1 MAGLDH
7 EERFLFREEILAL
20 AAALAEGSA
29 LDNVEDLLV
38 DLITSSHFDAE
49 VVTLERSLQAMLGQR
64 QGSTLVTA
72 LTAAPEVFDEV
83 AEVRVPPEVHE
94 RLVAWRARFGL
105 AIDNALNFLNN
116 PDGIQGHNFATQIA
130 HVEDRRVLQGRLT
143 LVRYNNEPQFF
154 VADASVYV
162 GLVADILERL
172 GPYLEPE
179 AIDAESV
186 ARLREA
192 IEAGRLDEFAAPLLL
207 EKAGNA

>member
-20 AAALAEGSA
+20 AAALTEGSA

-83 AEVRVPPEVHE
+83 AQLRLPPEVVD
-94 RLVAWRARFGL
+94 RLAGWRARFGL
-105 AIDNALNFLNN
+105 AIDNALSFLSN
-116 PDGIQGHNFATQIA
+116 PDGIQGHNFTTQVA
-130 HVEDRRVLQGRLT
+130 HADDRRTLQGRLT
-143 LVRYNNEPQFF
+143 FVRYSNESEFF
-154 VADASVYV
+154 VADANVF
-162 GLVADILERL
+162 LEVAAEVLDKL
-172 GPYLEPE
+172 GTHISRE
-179 AIDAESV
+179 DVDQESV
-186 ARLREA
+186 TRLKEAVNLIERRTAPRE
-192 IEAGRLDEFAAPLLL
+192 EA
-207 EKAGNA
+207 

>member
-20 AAALAEGSA
+20 AAALTEGSA

-83 AEVRVPPEVHE
+83 TQLRLPPEVVD
-94 RLVAWRARFGL
+94 RLAGWRARFGL
-105 AIDNALNFLNN
+105 AIDNALSFLSN
-116 PDGIQGHNFATQIA
+116 PDGIQGHNFTTQVA
-130 HVEDRRVLQGRLT
+130 HADDRRTLQGRLT
-143 LVRYNNEPQFF
+143 FVRYSNESEFF
-154 VADASVYV
+154 IADASVF
-162 GLVADILERL
+162 LQVAADLLDKL
-172 GPYLEPE
+172 GTH
-179 AIDAESV
+179 ISRDDVDQESV
-186 ARLREA
+186 TRLKEAVNLIERRTAPRE
-192 IEAGRLDEFAAPLLL
+192 EA
-207 EKAGNA
+207 

>member
-20 AAALAEGSA
+20 AAALTEGSA

-83 AEVRVPPEVHE
+83 AQLRLPPEVVD
-94 RLVAWRARFGL
+94 RLAGWRARFGL
-105 AIDNALNFLNN
+105 AIDNALSFLSN
-116 PDGIQGHNFATQIA
+116 PDGIQGHNFTTQVA
-130 HVEDRRVLQGRLT
+130 HADDRRTLQGRLT
-143 LVRYNNEPQFF
+143 FVRYSNESEFF
-154 VADASVYV
+154 IADANVF
-162 GLVADILERL
+162 LEVAAEVLDKL
-172 GPYLEPE
+172 GISHAGAGTEE
-179 AIDAESV
+179 QVSGAQRGEGRG
-186 ARLREA
+186 AR
-192 IEAGRLDEFAAPLLL
+192 GG
-207 EKAGNA
+207 GNRVR

>member
-83 AEVRVPPEVHE
+83 SELRLPPDVLD
-94 RLVAWRARFGL
+94 RLAGWRARFGL
-105 AIDNALNFLNN
+105 AIDNALSFLSN
-116 PDGIQGHNFATQIA
+116 PDGIQGHNFTTQVA
-130 HVEDRRVLQGRLT
+130 HADDRRTLQGRLT
-143 LVRYNNEPQFF
+143 FVRYSNESEFF
-154 VADASVYV
+154 IADANVFV
-162 GLVADILERL
+162 QVAADLLDKL
-172 GPYLEPE
+172 GTH
-179 AIDAESV
+179 ISRDDVDQESV
-186 ARLREA
+186 ARLKEA
-192 IEAGRLDEFAAPLLL
+192 VELIERRTAPRDEA
-207 EKAGNA
+207 

>member
-20 AAALAEGSA
+20 AAALTEGSA

-83 AEVRVPPEVHE
+83 TELRLPAEVVD
-94 RLVAWRARFGL
+94 RLAGWRARFGL
-105 AIDNALNFLNN
+105 AIDNAISFLSN
-116 PDGIQGHNFATQIA
+116 PDGIQGHNFTTQVA
-130 HVEDRRVLQGRLT
+130 HADDRRTLQGRLT
-143 LVRYNNEPQFF
+143 FVRYSNESEFF
-154 VADASVYV
+154 IADASVF
-162 GLVADILERL
+162 LQVAADLLDKL
-172 GPYLEPE
+172 GTH
-179 AIDAESV
+179 ISRDDVDQESV
-186 ARLREA
+186 TRLKEA
-192 IEAGRLDEFAAPLLL
+192 VNLIERRTAPRDEA
-207 EKAGNA
+207 

>member
-20 AAALAEGSA
+20 AAALTEGSA

-83 AEVRVPPEVHE
+83 TELRLPPEVVD
-94 RLVAWRARFGL
+94 RLAGWRARFGL
-105 AIDNALNFLNN
+105 AIDNALSFLSN
-116 PDGIQGHNFATQIA
+116 PDGIQGHNFTTQVA
-130 HVEDRRVLQGRLT
+130 RADDRRTLQGRLT
-143 LVRYNNEPQFF
+143 FVRYSNESEFF
-154 VADASVYV
+154 IADANVF
-162 GLVADILERL
+162 LEVAAEVLDKL
-172 GPYLEPE
+172 GTHISRE
-179 AIDAESV
+179 DVDQESV
-186 ARLREA
+186 TRLKEA
-192 IEAGRLDEFAAPLLL
+192 VNLIERRTAPRDEA
-207 EKAGNA
+207 

>member
-20 AAALAEGSA
+20 AAALTEGSA

-83 AEVRVPPEVHE
+83 AQLRLPPEVVD
-94 RLVAWRARFGL
+94 RLAGWRARFGL
-105 AIDNALNFLNN
+105 AIDNALSFLSN
-116 PDGIQGHNFATQIA
+116 PDGIQGHNFTTQVA
-130 HVEDRRVLQGRLT
+130 HADDRRTLQGRLT
-143 LVRYNNEPQFF
+143 FVRYSNESEFF
-154 VADASVYV
+154 IADANVFLEVAAEVLDKLGTHISREDVDQDSVTRLKEAV
-162 GLVADILERL
+162 NLIERRTA
-172 GPYLEPE
+172 PREE
-179 AIDAESV
+179 A
-186 ARLREA
+186 
-192 IEAGRLDEFAAPLLL
+192 
-207 EKAGNA
+207 

>member
-20 AAALAEGSA
+20 AAALTEGSA

-83 AEVRVPPEVHE
+83 AQLRLPPEVVD
-94 RLVAWRARFGL
+94 RLAGWRARFGL
-105 AIDNALNFLNN
+105 AIDNALSFLSN
-116 PDGIQGHNFATQIA
+116 PDGIQGHNFTTQVA
-130 HVEDRRVLQGRLT
+130 HADDRRTLQGRLT
-143 LVRYNNEPQFF
+143 FVRYSNESEFF
-154 VADASVYV
+154 IADANVF
-162 GLVADILERL
+162 LEVAAEVLDKL
-172 GPYLEPE
+172 GTHISRE
-179 AIDAESV
+179 DVDQESV
-186 ARLREA
+186 TRLKEAVNLIERRTAPRE
-192 IEAGRLDEFAAPLLL
+192 EA
-207 EKAGNA
+207 

>member
-20 AAALAEGSA
+20 AAALTEGSA

-83 AEVRVPPEVHE
+83 AQLRLPPEVVD
-94 RLVAWRARFGL
+94 RLAGWRARFGL
-105 AIDNALNFLNN
+105 AIDNALSFLSN
-116 PDGIQGHNFATQIA
+116 PDGIQGHNFTTQMA
-130 HVEDRRVLQGRLT
+130 HADDRRTLQGRLT
-143 LVRYNNEPQFF
+143 FVRYSNESEFF
-154 VADASVYV
+154 IADANVF
-162 GLVADILERL
+162 LEVAAEVLDKL
-172 GPYLEPE
+172 GTHISRE
-179 AIDAESV
+179 DVDQESV
-186 ARLREA
+186 ARLKEA
-192 IEAGRLDEFAAPLLL
+192 VNLIERRTAPRDEA
-207 EKAGNA
+207 

>member
-20 AAALAEGSA
+20 AAALTEGSA

-83 AEVRVPPEVHE
+83 SQLRLPPEVVD
-94 RLVAWRARFGL
+94 RLAGWRARFGL
-105 AIDNALNFLNN
+105 AIDNALSFLSN
-116 PDGIQGHNFATQIA
+116 PDGIQGHNFTTQVA
-130 HVEDRRVLQGRLT
+130 HADDRRTLQGRLT
-143 LVRYNNEPQFF
+143 FVRYSNESEFF
-154 VADASVYV
+154 IADANVFLEVAAEVLDKLGTHISREDVDQDSVTRLKEAV
-162 GLVADILERL
+162 NLIERRTA
-172 GPYLEPE
+172 PREE
-179 AIDAESV
+179 A
-186 ARLREA
+186 
-192 IEAGRLDEFAAPLLL
+192 
-207 EKAGNA
+207 

>member
-20 AAALAEGSA
+20 AAALTEGSA

-83 AEVRVPPEVHE
+83 AQLRLPPEVVD
-94 RLVAWRARFGL
+94 RLAGWRARFGL
-105 AIDNALNFLNN
+105 AIDHALSFLSN
-116 PDGIQGHNFATQIA
+116 PDGIQGHNFTTQVA
-130 HVEDRRVLQGRLT
+130 HADDRRTLQGRLT
-143 LVRYNNEPQFF
+143 FVRYSNESEFF
-154 VADASVYV
+154 IADANVF
-162 GLVADILERL
+162 LEVAAEVLDKL
-172 GPYLEPE
+172 GTHISRE
-179 AIDAESV
+179 DVDQESV
-186 ARLREA
+186 TRLKEAVNLIERRTAPRE
-192 IEAGRLDEFAAPLLL
+192 EA
-207 EKAGNA
+207 

>member
-20 AAALAEGSA
+20 AAALTEGSA

-83 AEVRVPPEVHE
+83 TELRLPAEVVD
-94 RLVAWRARFGL
+94 RLAGWRARFGL
-105 AIDNALNFLNN
+105 AIDNALSFLSN
-116 PDGIQGHNFATQIA
+116 PDGIQGHNFTTQVA
-130 HVEDRRVLQGRLT
+130 HADDRRTLQGRLT
-143 LVRYNNEPQFF
+143 FVRYSNESEFF
-154 VADASVYV
+154 IADANVF
-162 GLVADILERL
+162 LEVAAEVLDKL
-172 GPYLEPE
+172 GTH
-179 AIDAESV
+179 ISRDDVDQESV
-186 ARLREA
+186 TRLKEA
-192 IEAGRLDEFAAPLLL
+192 VNLIERRTAPRDEA
-207 EKAGNA
+207 

>member
-20 AAALAEGSA
+20 AAALTEGSA

-83 AEVRVPPEVHE
+83 AQLRLPPEVVD
-94 RLVAWRARFGL
+94 RLAGWRARFGL
-105 AIDNALNFLNN
+105 AIDNALSFLSN
-116 PDGIQGHNFATQIA
+116 PDGIQGHNFTTQVA
-130 HVEDRRVLQGRLT
+130 HADDRRTLQGRLT
-143 LVRYNNEPQFF
+143 FVRYSNESEFF
-154 VADASVYV
+154 IADANVF
-162 GLVADILERL
+162 LEEAAEVLDKL
-172 GPYLEPE
+172 GTHISRE
-179 AIDAESV
+179 DVDQESV
-186 ARLREA
+186 TRLKEAVNLIERRTAPRE
-192 IEAGRLDEFAAPLLL
+192 EA
-207 EKAGNA
+207 

>member
-20 AAALAEGSA
+20 AAALTEGSA

-83 AEVRVPPEVHE
+83 AQLRLPPEVVD
-94 RLVAWRARFGL
+94 RLAGWRARFGL
-105 AIDNALNFLNN
+105 AIDNALSFLSN
-116 PDGIQGHNFATQIA
+116 PDGIQGHNFTTQVA
-130 HVEDRRVLQGRLT
+130 HADDRRTLQGRLT
-143 LVRYNNEPQFF
+143 FVRYSNESEFF
-154 VADASVYV
+154 IADANVFV
-162 GLVADILERL
+162 QIAADLLDKL
-172 GPYLEPE
+172 GTHISRE
-179 AIDAESV
+179 DVDQESV
-186 ARLREA
+186 TRLKEA
-192 IEAGRLDEFAAPLLL
+192 VDLIERRTAPRDEA
-207 EKAGNA
+207 

>member
-20 AAALAEGSA
+20 AAALTEGSA

-83 AEVRVPPEVHE
+83 TELRLPAEVVD
-94 RLVAWRARFGL
+94 RLAGWRARFGL
-105 AIDNALNFLNN
+105 AIDNALSFLSN
-116 PDGIQGHNFATQIA
+116 PDGIQGHNFTTQVA
-130 HVEDRRVLQGRLT
+130 HADDRRTLQGRLT
-143 LVRYNNEPQFF
+143 FVRYSNESEFF
-154 VADASVYV
+154 IADASVF
-162 GLVADILERL
+162 LPVAADLLDKL
-172 GPYLEPE
+172 GTH
-179 AIDAESV
+179 ISRDDVDQESV
-186 ARLREA
+186 TRLKEA
-192 IEAGRLDEFAAPLLL
+192 VNLIERRTAPRDEA
-207 EKAGNA
+207 